1 MSSPPSPAQLQL
13 DRRQPENY
21 PPVLYLP
28 CTEHVQDP
36 RDLVVRY
43 QTTADGRRA
52 LLVYSALDRLQTC
65 CGTDQPWFMLPTE
78 RLEALHQLD
87 PFDLVLMDLVVP
99 EGSRAGLRS
108 EGAGA

>member
-1 MSSPPSPAQLQL
+1 MSSQPTPGRGAP

-78 RLEALHQLD
+78 RLEALHRLD
-87 PFDLVLMDLVVP
+87 PFDLVLMDLIVP
-99 EGSRAGLRS
+99 EGSRAGLRAKA
-108 EGAGA
+108 AGA

>member
-1 MSSPPSPAQLQL
+1 MSAQPVHGEAVP
-13 DRRQPENY
+13 DRRDPANY

-28 CTEHVQDP
+28 CTEQVRDP

-43 QTTADGRRA
+43 QTTQDGRRA

-65 CGTDQPWFMLPTE
+65 CGADQPWFMLPTE

-87 PFDLVLMDLVVP
+87 PFDLVLMDLIVP
-99 EGSRAGLRS
+99 EEARAGLRT
-108 EGAGA
+108 EVRG